1 MGVRIIELTKEN
13 EANYLDQVANLEEKV
28 LEDMEKNG
36 KVEQLFITGKEEISY
51 YVHSENNTVMIS
63 VDDDDNVVSAA
74 YITQGQQPFTYNDI
88 TKYFKIGEKY
98 QEYVR
103 RQYND
108 EEYKKVVLKS
118 YEKKLKAYTY
128 AREKILKEFPQYQ
141 SITEF
146 IESELQSENQFDEKS
161 PLREKVN
168 IYMSEHLK
176 KEQKRTG
183 NADLMKQY
191 EQFYWMNAE
200 DIGKIYGKEI
210 NMENLKNQDVLDYE
224 KIIELQREHQEIL
237 TKGSLR
243 IYEEPTF
250 NQEQYYSANTE
261 NSVEI
266 DTYITDPNK
275 RHNGTARALVYEG
288 IKKHINKFLK
298 NPQNKEIFLCST
310 LHRENLSSKY
320 VSEFFGL
327 KDSLYVNRRQGRD
340 REVHI
345 TRIDREEINQYLMD
359 IADKLN
365 VLYGYNPQNK
375 QLSTRRKKYI
385 IEEQLDY
392 EKAEFKRLNKG
403 RHYPCKY
410 TGNVK
415 DIQSKANKIIWL
427 KQKLK
432 QIENEQ
438 DIEI

>member
-1 MGVRIIELTKEN
+1 M
-13 EANYLDQVANLEEKV
+13 
-28 LEDMEKNG
+28 
-36 KVEQLFITGKEEISY
+36 
-51 YVHSENNTVMIS
+51 
-63 VDDDDNVVSAA
+63 
-74 YITQGQQPFTYNDI
+74 
-88 TKYFKIGEKY
+88 
-98 QEYVR
+98 
-103 RQYND
+103 
-108 EEYKKVVLKS
+108 
-118 YEKKLKAYTY
+118 
-128 AREKILKEFPQYQ
+128 KEFPQYQ

-243 IYEEPTF
+243 IYEEPTI

-298 NPQNKEIFLCST
+298 NPQNKEIFCVQLCI
-310 LHRENLSSKY
+310 E
-320 VSEFFGL
+320 
-327 KDSLYVNRRQGRD
+327 
-340 REVHI
+340 
-345 TRIDREEINQYLMD
+345 RIYL
-359 IADKLN
+359 LN
-365 VLYGYNPQNK
+365 MFQNF
-375 QLSTRRKKYI
+375 L
-385 IEEQLDY
+385 
-392 EKAEFKRLNKG
+392 
-403 RHYPCKY
+403 
-410 TGNVK
+410 V
-415 DIQSKANKIIWL
+415 
-427 KQKLK
+427 
-432 QIENEQ
+432 
-438 DIEI
+438 